1 MGVTGAYKNDAVQL
15 KNVLASLPIDD
26 LETVAADSA
35 YLSWHNCDLIEA
47 KGAKPFIKP
56 KRNVKDRSRGSKA
69 WKNMIHYFR
78 GNPQGWRRT
87 YRLRSSAET
96 AFSAIKR
103 KFGHRLTAVRKDL
116 QRKELMTKVIVY
128 NLNIVAKTS
137 L

>member
-26 LETVAADSA
+26 LEAVAADSA
-35 YLSWHNCDLIEA
+35 YLSRRNCDLIEA
-47 KGAKPFIKP
+47 KGARPFFKP
-56 KRNVKDRSRGSKA
+56 KQNVKGRSHGSKA

-116 QRKELMTKVIVY
+116 
-128 NLNIVAKTS
+128 
-137 L
+137 